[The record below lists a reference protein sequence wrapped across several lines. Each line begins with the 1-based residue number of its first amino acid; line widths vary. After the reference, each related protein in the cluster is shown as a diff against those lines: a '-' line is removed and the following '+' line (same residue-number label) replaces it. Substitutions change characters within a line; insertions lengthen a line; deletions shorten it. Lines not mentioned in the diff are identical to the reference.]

1 MTTTNKSLAEPS
13 FGALNWDAPL
23 NANFGV
29 IDAAL
34 GSTTTIDVTGVTAT
48 PVNLTAAQYQ
58 SLIIAFTGTLTAN
71 VTYRIPNSIG
81 GQWILTNAA
90 TGAYTITFTNVAA
103 ATTVLVPPS
112 ITGVTV
118 YANGTTSPSFIGN
131 VYLTGGGGATGG
143 GADQVFFENSQVVTT
158 NYTITSGKNAMT
170 AGPITINGGVVVT
183 VPSGSV
189 WTIV

>member
-1 MTTTNKSLAEPS
+1 MTTTNKSLAEPP
-13 FGALNWDAPL
+13 FGDLNWNTPL
-23 NANFGV
+23 NTNFGV

-48 PVNLTAAQYQ
+48 PINLTAAQYQ

-71 VTYRIPNSIG
+71 VTYRIPNGIG

-103 ATTVLVPPS
+103 TTTVLVPVS
-112 ITGVTV
+112 VTGVTA
-118 YANGTTSPSFIGN
+118 YANGTTSPSFAGN

-158 NYTITSGKNAMT
+158 NYTITAGKNAMT